1 MSRYTDTPSRISW
14 CFSTCWIEAM
24 FLDPSIDGS
33 TERFVLREAFIQAFF
48 AANAMVP
55 VSPKHHAKQGHFLHL
70 MHTFQNQCKIIK
82 RVAFQTYLLQLSISL
97 DATLRSLVCGCC
109 RGTLMSSSCGHAAD
123 KSWHHTLKT
132 VESWL
137 FSVEIRQLSTLCPC
151 PECVVV
157 VGMRWYQWSVAG
169 ISCRQLSSLRLCHA
183 MPVCHDYS
191 SLNLLFLLD
200 SFRKL
205 SWATAQCRS
214 ETAPVVQVQDDGWS
228 MVN

>member
-1 MSRYTDTPSRISW
+1 
-14 CFSTCWIEAM
+14 
-24 FLDPSIDGS
+24 
-33 TERFVLREAFIQAFF
+33 
-48 AANAMVP
+48 MVP

-70 MHTFQNQCKIIK
+70 MHTFQNQCKIVK

-137 FSVEIRQLSTLCPC
+137 FSVEIPQLSTLCPC
-151 PECVVV
+151 PKCVVV

-183 MPVCHDYS
+183 MPVYLDYS

-200 SFRKL
+200 SFCKL

-214 ETAPVVQVQDDGWS
+214 ETAPVVQVQDEVKHGELVKQATNLLVGKRQACKCLDAHLGRFRLWKRE
-228 MVN
+228 VQPVCG